1 MIPLSDTSKAVLV
14 IICAVAALAMGDALI
29 RQSSASISVWQMF
42 ALRSGLA
49 IPVILAIMALFARGA
64 FHRPRRPGWTILRSG
79 LMVLMWVFYYAALP
93 HVPLS
98 VAAAGYYTSPLFITL
113 LAALVTGMR
122 ITPMQLAAVGVGF
135 VGVLLIIRPGSSD
148 LSIYAVLP
156 IASAIL
162 YALAMILT
170 ATRCRDEHPVML
182 ALALNIAFVVAGA
195 VAMLAAPAGAELAP
209 NFAPGW
215 IAMTPEIWRVMG
227 ILAVAILIG
236 SLGAAYAYQKGPAA
250 VVVTFDFAYVG
261 FSALWG
267 WLIFLERPDALSSA
281 GIALIVLAGLMALRR

>member
-1 MIPLSDTSKAVLV
+1 
-14 IICAVAALAMGDALI
+14 
-29 RQSSASISVWQMF
+29 
-42 ALRSGLA
+42 
-49 IPVILAIMALFARGA
+49 
-64 FHRPRRPGWTILRSG
+64 
-79 LMVLMWVFYYAALP
+79 
-93 HVPLS
+93 
-98 VAAAGYYTSPLFITL
+98 
-113 LAALVTGMR
+113 
-122 ITPMQLAAVGVGF
+122 
-135 VGVLLIIRPGSSD
+135 
-148 LSIYAVLP
+148 
-156 IASAIL
+156 
-162 YALAMILT
+162 
-170 ATRCRDEHPVML
+170 ML

-250 VVVTFDFAYVG
+250 VVGTFDFAYVG